1 MCAEQVPPLIP
12 SIRGHIFPKEI
23 WNVVWGYYHSYNV
36 YELNQDFKAS
46 YKWDDLNN
54 HGLWKNGRNIN
65 FFTLKSNIMST
76 TWKNCYCSYRCFSF
90 KTGIAQNYWI
100 PPRYFTTLI
109 ESDLSDSERA
119 RMLIK
124 QA

>member
-1 MCAEQVPPLIP
+1 M
-12 SIRGHIFPKEI
+12 FPKEI
-23 WNVVWGYYHSYNV
+23 QNIIWEYYQSYNV

-46 YKWDDLNN
+46 YKWDDVSNC
-54 HGLWKNGRNIN
+54 GMWKNGRYIN
-65 FFTLKSNIMST
+65 FFAMDERIVSTT
-76 TWKNCYCSYRCFSF
+76 TWKNSYHSDLHCVSF
-90 KTGIAQNYWI
+90 KTKKYQAYSL

-124 QA
+124 RA